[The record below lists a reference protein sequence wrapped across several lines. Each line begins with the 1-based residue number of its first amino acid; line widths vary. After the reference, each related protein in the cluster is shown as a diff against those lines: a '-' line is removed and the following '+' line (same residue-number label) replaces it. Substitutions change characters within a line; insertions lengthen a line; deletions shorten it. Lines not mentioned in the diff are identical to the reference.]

1 MKIKNIEEMTFQ
13 AIWEYKKGEIIKDDE
28 IEKALKQKNNC
39 SKEVDDIFKE
49 YDFLVL
55 PSAQVFPFDKNLQF
69 PKKINN
75 CELDTYHRWIEVFIL
90 SSLLELPTVTIP
102 IGFNKNNL
110 PMGMQIIGK
119 KKDDLKVLAFAK
131 KYEQIFNYSK
141 NKPNLSQ

>member
-1 MKIKNIEEMTFQ
+1 MNIKNLDEMTFQ
-13 AIWEYKKGEIIKDDE
+13 AIWEYKKGAVIKDDDIENAKVKKEKDSEE
-28 IEKALKQKNNC
+28 INK
-39 SKEVDDIFKE
+39 IFK
-49 YDFLVL
+49 DFDFIAL
-55 PSAQVFPFDKNLQF
+55 PSAQVFPFKKELNF
-69 PKKINN
+69 PEKINTFK
-75 CELDTYHRWIEVFIL
+75 LDTYHRWIEVFIL

-141 NKPNLSQ
+141 IKPEIN